1 MTRKELKA
9 LLGEGK
15 IVTIR
20 KDEKGYVV
28 TDITDQVTY
37 KEESAA
43 LEVLVDSP
51 FEYGDVLFDPNGPPG
66 PSLIIN
72 NEPSTEI
79 SLTKKP
85 AEALLNVGI
94 PCFADAEE
102 TPSFDD
108 LLNATTTDNTRLLM
122 EKIRDAGEEKN
133 FVEAIRQLAPLVGK
147 APSLEDMCG
156 GKVK

>member
-1 MTRKELKA
+1 MTLKKLKA
-9 LLGEGK
+9 LLDEGK

-43 LEVLVDSP
+43 LEVLVDSL
-51 FEYGDVLFDPNGPPG
+51 FEYGDVLFDPDGPHG

-79 SLTKKP
+79 SLTKKQ
-85 AEALLNVGI
+85 AEALLNVGV
-94 PCFADAEE
+94 PCFTDMEE
-102 TPSFDD
+102 
-108 LLNATTTDNTRLLM
+108 R
-122 EKIRDAGEEKN
+122 
-133 FVEAIRQLAPLVGK
+133 
-147 APSLEDMCG
+147 
-156 GKVK
+156 

>member
-1 MTRKELKA
+1 MTIKEMRA
-9 LLGEGK
+9 LLDEGK

-20 KDEKGYVV
+20 KDEKGYAV

-43 LEVLVDSP
+43 LEVLVDSL
-51 FEYGDVLFDPNGPPG
+51 FEYGDVLFDPNNPHG

-79 SLTKKP
+79 SLTKKQ
-85 AEALLNVGI
+85 AEALLNVGV
-94 PCFADAEE
+94 PCFVDE
-102 TPSFDD
+102 
-108 LLNATTTDNTRLLM
+108 
-122 EKIRDAGEEKN
+122 
-133 FVEAIRQLAPLVGK
+133 GK
-147 APSLEDMCG
+147 VTSLEDMCG

>member
-1 MTRKELKA
+1 MTLKELKA
-9 LLGEGK
+9 LLDGGK

-43 LEVLVDSP
+43 LEVLVDSL
-51 FEYGDVLFDPNGPPG
+51 FEYGDVLFDPNGPHG

-79 SLTKKP
+79 SLTKKQ
-85 AEALLNVGI
+85 AEALLNVGV
-94 PCFADAEE
+94 PCFV
-102 TPSFDD
+102 
-108 LLNATTTDNTRLLM
+108 
-122 EKIRDAGEEKN
+122 DAGK
-133 FVEAIRQLAPLVGK
+133 VT
-147 APSLEDMCG
+147 SSEDMYG

>member
-1 MTRKELKA
+1 MTLKELKA
-9 LLGEGK
+9 LLDEGK

-43 LEVLVDSP
+43 LEVLVDSL
-51 FEYGDVLFDPNGPPG
+51 FEYGDVLFDPNGPHG

-79 SLTKKP
+79 SLTKKQ
-85 AEALLNVGI
+85 AEALLNVGV
-94 PCFADAEE
+94 PCFV
-102 TPSFDD
+102 
-108 LLNATTTDNTRLLM
+108 
-122 EKIRDAGEEKN
+122 DAGK
-133 FVEAIRQLAPLVGK
+133 VT
-147 APSLEDMCG
+147 SSEDMYG

>member
-1 MTRKELKA
+1 MTLKELKA
-9 LLGEGK
+9 LLDEGK

-43 LEVLVDSP
+43 LEVLVDSL
-51 FEYGDVLFDPNGPPG
+51 FEYGDVLFDPNGPHG

-72 NEPSTEI
+72 NERGTEI
-79 SLTKKP
+79 SLTKKQ
-85 AEALLNVGI
+85 AEALLNVGV
-94 PCFADAEE
+94 PCFA
-102 TPSFDD
+102 
-108 LLNATTTDNTRLLM
+108 NA
-122 EKIRDAGEEKN
+122 
-133 FVEAIRQLAPLVGK
+133 GK
-147 APSLEDMCG
+147 VTSSEDMYG